1 MVDDI
6 ISIKSADVVFAVG
19 TSGTIPPDDNGWKT
33 LFSELILTTD
43 GYVWTCTKIV
53 KTDNSVEYSGKH
65 CLGKCSDF
73 ADVIEL
79 YALGDNNVTP
89 PDSGWK
95 QSYSPVKGKWL
106 WTKNELH
113 FQNSSQVMTT
123 EPICIGYFAKDGN
136 DGTSFNLRGTAIAHY
151 SSFSELKKAGSFQ
164 SGDYYLLDKSSDADN
179 TANDSYNE
187 PCIAVYMEAPDYDW
201 YIYSANIGDAYR
213 VETDLWVCTKN
224 RWVNMGSIQGPQ
236 GEEGKGAMWALLS
249 KNQVTFESDSD
260 GMVVAETK
268 SLGLRVVVGSTII
281 PPSERNISVGTC
293 ENFDS
298 SKVSIKNNGLT
309 TSIAIDSSGISSKKV
324 ADNFYMTCPYSSV
337 KLSVKYKDYSLI
349 VSINITVD
357 TSVQDGYFHTSIE
370 GLEARYT
377 TIKDG
382 VTKNEGLIRANS
394 ESIQLANSKIT
405 AVNDRLTTYEAAGIV
420 TESNYAGLYAEY
432 QENGKIVSKAEMSTA
447 IEDGISKATIN
458 AEQVN
463 INADHMLNITGDYMT
478 VDATNFKLDKS
489 GNVSV
494 KGNIE
499 ATSGSIGNLKITD
512 QLYSNDAGKGSVKIT
527 PTSVQI
533 NGAGDGWAN
542 GSSISFNASGISS
555 FAEFYSISPNPTVTI
570 GNGFTNGYGG
580 GPTLKLD
587 AYFAFS
593 PSLILGGFIHGFSR
607 GTCYFGDSDPIITKG
622 ERITGDMKDSNG
634 EYLGSC
640 FVYGGAGDKTI
651 YLEGSG
657 TYAGD
662 ELIIMNESARPI
674 TIKIKSNYV
683 STSMNVMWVNGNSAK
698 VSEYTLRAGGV
709 VHGIYTGD
717 YWHLW

>member
-6 ISIKSADVVFAVG
+6 ISIKSADVVFTVG

-33 LFSELILTTD
+33 LFSELVLTTD

-123 EPICIGYFAKDGN
+123 DPICIGYFAKDGN

-281 PPSERNISVGTC
+281 PSSECNISVGTC

-309 TSIAIDSSGISSKKV
+309 TSIVIDSSGISSKKV

-458 AEQVN
+458 ADQVN
-463 INADHMLNITGDYMT
+463 INANHMLNITGNYMT

-494 KGNIE
+494 SGKID

-533 NGAGDGWAN
+533 NGAGNDWAS

-555 FAEFYSISPNPTVTI
+555 FAEFYSISPNPTVVI
-570 GNGFTNGYGG
+570 GNGLVNGYGG

-587 AYFAFS
+587 TRYAFS

-607 GTCYFGDSDPIITKG
+607 GTCYFDDSDTIITKG
-622 ERITGDMKDSNG
+622 ERITGDMKNSNG

-651 YLEGSG
+651 YLEGSN

-662 ELIIMNESARPI
+662 ELIIMNESSRPL
-674 TIKIKSNYV
+674 TIKIKSYYI

-709 VHGIYTGD
+709 IHGIYTGN